1 MTDSATS
8 PAGPAQGTQRAR
20 EITRAAQELVAE
32 RGWTH
37 VTIDDIAARV
47 GISRRTFFNHVD
59 SKESA
64 VLGTLPRLTADVVAH
79 LAAEPEDDDLI
90 GHIVRTVAA
99 SIEAVGTK
107 VEDWRRLHDV
117 LVANPD
123 LIPRFKDRVEALF
136 AEVVAHLAARPDADV
151 ERARVALTAATALF
165 QVSVEDAVDR
175 PELGPFAERLSTN
188 LALLRDLAAPRR
200 S

>member
-1 MTDSATS
+1 M
-8 PAGPAQGTQRAR
+8 PQRAR

-37 VTIDDIAARV
+37 VTVDDIAARV

-64 VLGTLPRLTADVVAH
+64 VLGTLPRITDDVVAN
-79 LAAEPEDDDLI
+79 LADQPGGDDLI

-99 SIEAVGTK
+99 SVDAAGTQ

-136 AEVVAHLAARPDADV
+136 AQVVAHLAARPDADV
-151 ERARVALTAATALF
+151 ERARIALTAAAALF
-165 QVSVEDAVDR
+165 QVSVEDTLDR
-175 PELGPFAERLSTN
+175 PELGTFAERLSTN
-188 LALLRDLAAPRR
+188 LALLRDLAAPRP